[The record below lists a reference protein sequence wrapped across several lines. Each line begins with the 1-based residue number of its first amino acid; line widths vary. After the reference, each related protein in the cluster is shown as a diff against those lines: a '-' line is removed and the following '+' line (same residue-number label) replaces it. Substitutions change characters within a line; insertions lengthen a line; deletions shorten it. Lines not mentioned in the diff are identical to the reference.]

1 LLDWLATQF
10 VERGW
15 SVKAMHR
22 LIMLSQTYQLSSN
35 GPPEDAQADPGND
48 LYWKYNRQ
56 RLDAESIRDAM
67 LKVSGDLDPTV
78 GTEHPF
84 PPFAAW
90 NWTQHKPFAAV
101 YETNRR
107 GVYLMVQRSQRHP
120 YLSVF
125 DGADPNVSTPGR
137 DSSVTP
143 LQALFAMN
151 SEFIHDCSE
160 HFAARLMDDAP
171 DNARRLDLAFESALA
186 RPPTAP
192 EKKRALAYLDESR
205 QKLEAANVSPDM
217 LTQESWASF
226 LRAMLASN
234 EFIYID

>member
-1 LLDWLATQF
+1 
-10 VERGW
+10 
-15 SVKAMHR
+15 
-22 LIMLSQTYQLSSN
+22 MLSQTYQMSSN
-35 GPPEDAQADPGND
+35 GTAADAQADPGNE
-48 LYWKYNRQ
+48 LCWKFNRQ

-78 GTEHPF
+78 GTAHPF

-101 YETNRR
+101 YETNQRS
-107 GVYLMVQRSQRHP
+107 VYLMVQRSQRHP

-151 SEFIHDCSE
+151 SEFVHNRSE
-160 HFAARLMDDAP
+160 HLAARLLDEAP
-171 DNARRLDLAFESALA
+171 ENARRIDTAFELAFA
-186 RPPTAP
+186 RPPTAEE
-192 EKKRALAYLDESR
+192 EKKALAYLDLSR
-205 QKLEAANVSPDM
+205 QKLAAANVSPD
-217 LTQESWASF
+217 LIDQESWASF

-234 EFIYID
+234 EFMYID